1 VRTLAEDSLI
11 AMAEHQAF
19 GLQPCLNMLYRSTNP
34 PQDGKKDKKTMQ
46 SNKHIQGRYQALLR
60 ILSQFEVKEPSL
72 VKGAVGFALKGI
84 QHNLQDVRN
93 VAYKCMSELYRLVG
107 PNIRQQIGELRP
119 AQMEALE
126 AAFAEVD
133 GGIGGGAPAMKQ
145 APKETI
151 MTNIDPHAGKKGPAA
166 AKKKAPHQISKYDE
180 EDEDSE

>member
-1 VRTLAEDSLI
+1 
-11 AMAEHQAF
+11 
-19 GLQPCLNMLYRSTNP
+19 MLYRSTAPN
-34 PQDGKKDKKTMQ
+34 PQDSKKDKKTMQ

-60 ILSQFEVKEPSL
+60 ILSQFEVKDPSL
-72 VKGAVGFALKGI
+72 VKGAVAFALKGI

-107 PNIRQQIGELRP
+107 PNIRQQVGELRP

-151 MTNIDPHAGKKGPAA
+151 MTNIDPHAGKKGQQP

-180 EDEDSE
+180 EEEDSE

>member
-1 VRTLAEDSLI
+1 
-11 AMAEHQAF
+11 
-19 GLQPCLNMLYRSTNP
+19 MLYRSANQ

-60 ILSQFEVKEPSL
+60 ILSQFEVREPSL
-72 VKGAVGFALKGI
+72 VKGAVAFALKGI

-119 AQMEALE
+119 AQMESLE

-133 GGIGGGAPAMKQ
+133 GGNGGAPQMKQ
-145 APKETI
+145 AAPKETI
-151 MTNIDPHAGKKGPAA
+151 MTNIDPHAGKKGVAVA
-166 AKKKAPHQISKYDE
+166 AKKKAPHHVSKYDE
-180 EDEDSE
+180 EDQEEEGEQAMRGNNDGPNSKMLRSPVKG